1 MKICLLYFETCPSYQ
16 PALDNLKTVLVEE
29 GLTTPV
35 EMVPVTS
42 PEEAR
47 RLNFLGSPTIQID
60 GVDLEGADA
69 VKAGIGYGCRVYQDG
84 QHLRGWPSKERIRSG
99 LNQLL
104 KK

>member
-16 PALDNLKTVLVEE
+16 PALDNLKTVLAEE

-69 VKAGIGYGCRVYQDG
+69 VKAGVGYGCRVYWDG
-84 QHLRGWPSKERIRSG
+84 QQMRGWPSKKRIRSG